1 MIKKIFKLFKI
12 LEIHDRKKLITLFF
26 LTIIAM
32 IIEVSSIITFL
43 PLVSEFLESGEKFYF
58 LKNII
63 FFKGIDYIYILI
75 FLFLSIHFFKFLY
88 LFFFYYTQ
96 NKFINNLSANLT
108 VRLFNKYL
116 YQGYEIQTNNKTS
129 VMIRNLITE
138 TKMVCSSFVSPVFII
153 IIEIITISGIVILL
167 FFFKPDIALITGVL
181 FFFLILFYSLSI
193 KKHFLI
199 WGSARQFLNNMSL
212 KIGLNV
218 LNGIKDIM
226 IYSKENFFKFKFNQN
241 ETEFARVSKFYQT
254 FQQLPRLVLEFIFIF
269 FLIFLIIYLKTQ
281 NLSSNEIIEIASIF
295 AISGVKI
302 IPSASKI
309 IGSFQMLKFGIP
321 ALESIINEDIK
332 SIDHYRQ
339 EHFNK
344 CLNYNFKD
352 SIILNNIS
360 FAYQKNNKQLIF
372 ENLNF
377 KIEKNKIIGI
387 FGNSGS
393 GKSTFV
399 DILSGLLA
407 PVSGSILID
416 GKNIGKNSKLLRSIF
431 AYVPQNVFILDDTI
445 KNNIVFGENDNE
457 IDIERLNNAIH
468 QSQLKYFIESLPKG
482 VNTIVGERGSVIS
495 GGQIQRIGIARAIY
509 HNAEVLIFDESTNA
523 LDENTENQI
532 IEEIKQL
539 KKFKTTI
546 IISHNIK
553 ILQICDNIYELK
565 NKTLNIKI

>member
-138 TKMVCSSFVSPVFII
+138 TKMVCSSFVSPVFMI
-153 IIEIITISGIVILL
+153 IIEIITISGIVIFL

-226 IYSKENFFKFKFNQN
+226 IYSKENFFKYKFNQN

-281 NLSSNEIIEIASIF
+281 NLSNNEILEIASVF

-339 EHFNK
+339 EHFSK

-352 SIILNNIS
+352 NIILNNIS

-445 KNNIVFGENDNE
+445 QNNIVFGENDNE

-468 QSQLKYFIESLPKG
+468 QSQLKYFVESLPKG

-523 LDENTENQI
+523 LDQNTENQI